1 MTSGSGI
8 LHEEMPQVRPEGI
21 GGLQLWLNLPAR
33 EKMTRPKYR
42 DLTASHLP
50 ETALDGGA
58 RAASSRA
65 TRRAGGSPGR
75 STAWRWRR
83 SSST

>member
-8 LHEEMPQVRPEGI
+8 MHEEMPQVRPEGI
-21 GGLQLWLNLPAR
+21 AGLQLWLNLPAR
-33 EKMTRPKYR
+33 DKMTRPKYR
-42 DLTASHLP
+42 DLQADRLT

-58 RAASSRA
+58 QPRVSPGTRPTGGSRA
-65 TRRAGGSPGR
+65 RSRAWPS
-75 STAWRWRR
+75 RR